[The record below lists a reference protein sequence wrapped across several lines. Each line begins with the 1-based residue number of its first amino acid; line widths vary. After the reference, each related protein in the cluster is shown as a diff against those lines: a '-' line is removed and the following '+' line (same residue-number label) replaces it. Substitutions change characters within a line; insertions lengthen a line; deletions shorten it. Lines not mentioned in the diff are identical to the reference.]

1 MHGRQICAK
10 LLFPIPQSDSGFL
23 GGIKDRVLRLILIK
37 SIDDLTILGNRAL
50 FGHFINFLLNLDFH
64 RFSGANWT
72 S

>member
-10 LLFPIPQSDSGFL
+10 FLFPIPQSDSGFL
-23 GGIKDRVLRLILIK
+23 GGIKDRVLRLILITG
-37 SIDDLTILGNRAL
+37 IDDLMILDNRAP